1 MPRQL
6 MPFFRKQKNAWYAR
20 VNGRVVSLRVTGR
33 SNQLAAIRAW
43 NELLFKVEGN
53 AEGSTNKPIKT
64 VADLVE
70 EYLLEA
76 KDRVSA
82 KSMQYYTRF
91 MRPFAGEYGHYA
103 STAIKAPEI
112 IAFANKPTWCDTTRH
127 DAITTI
133 ASLFRWAEIPI
144 GKLRKPH
151 KRSKGV
157 ESLIRPEDAERII
170 ALGRGDFR
178 YCLELMWLT
187 GCRPSEALGLQAHMI
202 DLENSVIILRNH
214 KTAGAT
220 GRPRLIYL
228 APRAKEILENQLR
241 KWSTGFVF
249 RTSNNRPITLNNAVN
264 KLWRINRRLGTKAT
278 LYGFRHTYATEAL
291 AKGLPDAHVAEL
303 LGHTST
309 KMLHCHYSHLGA
321 KASLMRQAASLVRP
335 TSTD

>member
-1 MPRQL
+1 M
-6 MPFFRKQKNAWYAR
+6 
-20 VNGRVVSLRVTGR
+20 VSLRVTGR
-33 SNQLAAIRAW
+33 SNQLAALRAW
-43 NELLFKVEGN
+43 NELLFGEGK
-53 AEGSTNKPIKT
+53 APEKQTKT
-64 VADLVE
+64 VATLVE
-70 EYLLEA
+70 EYLQEA
-76 KDRVSA
+76 KNRVSI
-82 KSMQYYTRF
+82 KTMQYYSRF
-91 MRPFAGEYGHYA
+91 MRPFSKAYGRLDCM
-103 STAIKAPEI
+103 AIKANEI
-112 IAFANKPTWCDTTRH
+112 IEFANKPTWSDTTRH

-133 ASLFRWAEIPI
+133 ASLFRWAEIPV

-170 ALGRGDFR
+170 ALGKGDFR

-202 DLENSVIILRNH
+202 DLDNSVLILHQH

-228 APRAKEILENQLR
+228 PPRAKEMLGNQL
-241 KWSTGFVF
+241 KINPTGFVF
-249 RTSNNRPITLNNAVN
+249 RSSTNRPFSLNNAVN
-264 KLWRINRRLGTKAT
+264 ILWRINRRLGTKAT
-278 LYGFRHTYATEAL
+278 LYGFRHTFATEAL

-321 KASLMRQAASLVRP
+321 KASLMRQAAALVRP
-335 TSTD
+335 FGAD